1 MRNIDRGT
9 LFNILTYVVL
19 VATLCLVVSYALV
32 GLNVYNPFAPAAST
46 SVAVSLPTDT
56 PTPTGIATWT
66 PTPTP
71 TITPTPGPTNTPTRT
86 PIPSPVPPTPTFP
99 PTVTPTPRATRAPW
113 PFTCEVDYRT
123 PQYGAWSG
131 VAGHVQ
137 DLDDNP
143 LPGYYVVVQ
152 GPVPKVNGARMAGE
166 NSHFNAVYG
175 NEAAWEQVYN
185 PGAYQAMEIR
195 VQMCKP
201 NPDPSKPC
209 TAISNEVIVQLGGY
223 ASASLGY
230 VTCTLNWEEWR

>member
-1 MRNIDRGT
+1 MRNFNRFA

-19 VATLCLVVSYALV
+19 VATLCLIVFYGLV
-32 GLNVYNPFAPAAST
+32 GLNVYIPTAVAPPT
-46 SVAVSLPTDT
+46 PTAVVMLPTDT
-56 PTPTGIATWT
+56 PTPTDIPTWT
-66 PTPTP
+66 PTTTP
-71 TITPTPGPTNTPTRT
+71 TITPTPGPTNTPTPT
-86 PIPSPVPPTPTFP
+86 LPPSPTPTFP
-99 PTVTPTPRATRAPW
+99 PTATPTPRVTRASL
-113 PFTCEVDYRT
+113 PFTCQVDYRS

-137 DLDDNP
+137 DLDGNP

-152 GPVPKVNGARMAGE
+152 GPVSKVNGAKMAGE
-166 NSHFNAVYG
+166 NPHFNAVYG
-175 NEAAWEQVYN
+175 NEAAWEQGYN
-185 PGAYQAMEIR
+185 PGEYQAMEIR

-230 VTCTLNWEEWR
+230 VTCTLNWEDWQ